1 MKQVIE
7 VTDLFLFFTSNPL
20 TPFSAISKSNKGRG
34 KLNLIIHLLER
45 KKHCDISKLDNI
57 SKSLYDVIS
66 SKQKDRTVMGL
77 NITNLAGVCMYTKL
91 SDVFNCLYFL

>member
-20 TPFSAISKSNKGRG
+20 IPKSYFGSDPTQY
-34 KLNLIIHLLER
+34 IHLLER

-57 SKSLYDVIS
+57 SKSLNDVIS

>member
-1 MKQVIE
+1 MQVIV
-7 VTDLFLFFTSNPL
+7 VTILFYFSQDILAREINP
-20 TPFSAISKSNKGRG
+20 IKRRG
-34 KLNLIIHLLER
+34 KLNLTNHLLER
-45 KKHCDISKLDNI
+45 KKSCDISKLDNI

-66 SKQKDRTVMGL
+66 SKQKARTVMSL